1 MNELVDQLFEI
12 ATNEE
17 FNEDQRRG
25 LMQIAIADYAQ
36 PLTMYPCEHS
46 DVVAQSF
53 AVSAEAN

>member
-25 LMQIAIADYAQ
+25 LMTIAMADYAL
-36 PLTMYPCEHS
+36 PLTLSPCEHS
-46 DVVAQSF
+46 DAIAQSF
-53 AVSAEAN
+53 AVPAEAH